1 MYIIGHILFNFTV
14 FFFRNGQI
22 SMDMTLKN
30 KAMQPMSG
38 FAIQLN
44 KNS

>member
-1 MYIIGHILFNFTV
+1 MCL
-14 FFFRNGQI
+14 FRNGQI
-22 SMDMTLKN
+22 SMDMALKN
-30 KAMQPMSG
+30 KAMQSMNG